1 MRLPKGAN
9 QPLDPTV
16 LKGAFSSLNPSIHHA
31 PYIRHPES
39 SRTVM
44 SDTIIAL
51 VPLFFMSYFYY
62 GPRVFLVG
70 GVSVL
75 TCLLADWMTS
85 LLLHQKIN
93 LRDLSPVVTG
103 ILITMLV
110 PPAVELYVVV
120 WAALFAILVAKAPF
134 GGTGHNIFN
143 PAAAGLA
150 FATICWS
157 SQMFRYTPTMQRLP
171 LVIDEAVRFVQG
183 PTATLKLGGI
193 SRIGLTEL
201 LLGNFPGPIGSTYT
215 LIIFACLIYLIAR
228 NAVRW
233 YVPVS
238 YVTAVS
244 LLAAFNHPFGVTPL
258 ESIANELFAGSLFFV
273 AVYLLGDPVT
283 TPKYRISRV
292 LYGFSA
298 GLLTMLF
305 RYYSPFELS
314 AVFAILSMNALG
326 PAFDCFCEWL
336 MPRLHQLPA
345 SAENTREG
353 GARS

>member
-1 MRLPKGAN
+1 MN
-9 QPLDPTV
+9 PL
-16 LKGAFSSLNPSIHHA
+16 IHHA

-44 SDTIIAL
+44 SDMIIAL
-51 VPLFFMSYFYY
+51 MPLFCMSFFYY

-75 TCLLADWMTS
+75 TCLLADWMCS
-85 LLLHQKIN
+85 LLLHQKN
-93 LRDLSPVVTG
+93 NPRDLSPVVTG
-103 ILITMLV
+103 LIITMLV
-110 PPAVELYVVV
+110 PPAVALYVVV
-120 WAALFAILVAKAPF
+120 WASLFAILVAKAPF

-150 FATICWS
+150 FSTICWS
-157 SQMFRYTPTMQRLP
+157 GQMFGYTSAMQRLP
-171 LVIDEAVRFVQG
+171 MVIDETVRFVQG
-183 PTATLKLGGI
+183 PTAALKVGGI

-201 LLGNFPGPIGSTYT
+201 LLGNFPGPIGSTHT
-215 LIIFACLIYLIAR
+215 LIIFACLIYLVAR
-228 NAVRW
+228 SAVRW
-233 YVPVS
+233 YLPLS
-238 YVTAVS
+238 YVAAVS
-244 LLAAFNHPFGVTPL
+244 LLSACYRPFGVTPL

-273 AVYLLGDPVT
+273 AVYLLCDPVT

-314 AVFAILSMNALG
+314 AVFAILAMNALT

-336 MPRLHQLPA
+336 MPRLHSLPA
-345 SAENTREG
+345 PAKADGKG

>member
-1 MRLPKGAN
+1 
-9 QPLDPTV
+9 
-16 LKGAFSSLNPSIHHA
+16 
-31 PYIRHPES
+31 
-39 SRTVM
+39 M
-44 SDTIIAL
+44 SDMIIAL
-51 VPLFFMSYFYY
+51 MPLFCMSFFYY

-75 TCLLADWMTS
+75 TCLLADWMCS

-103 ILITMLV
+103 LIITMLV
-110 PPAVELYVVV
+110 PPAVALYVVV

-150 FATICWS
+150 FSTICWS
-157 SQMFRYTPTMQRLP
+157 GQMFGYTSAMQRLP
-171 LVIDEAVRFVQG
+171 MVIDETVRFVQG
-183 PTATLKLGGI
+183 PTAALKVGGI

-201 LLGNFPGPIGSTYT
+201 LLGNFPGPIGSTHT
-215 LIIFACLIYLIAR
+215 LIIFACLIYLVAR
-228 NAVRW
+228 SAVRW
-233 YVPVS
+233 YLPLS
-238 YVTAVS
+238 YVAAVS
-244 LLAAFNHPFGVTPL
+244 LLSACYRPFGVTPL

-273 AVYLLGDPVT
+273 AVYLLCDPVT

-314 AVFAILSMNALG
+314 AVFAILAMNALA

-336 MPRLHQLPA
+336 MPRLHSLPA
-345 SAENTREG
+345 PAKADGKG

>member
-1 MRLPKGAN
+1 MN
-9 QPLDPTV
+9 PL
-16 LKGAFSSLNPSIHHA
+16 IHHA

-44 SDTIIAL
+44 SDMIIAL
-51 VPLFFMSYFYY
+51 MPLFCMSFFYY

-75 TCLLADWMTS
+75 TCLLADWMCS
-85 LLLHQKIN
+85 LLLHQKN
-93 LRDLSPVVTG
+93 NPRDLSPVVTG
-103 ILITMLV
+103 LIITMLV
-110 PPAVELYVVV
+110 PPAVALYVVV
-120 WAALFAILVAKAPF
+120 WASLFAILVAKAPF

-150 FATICWS
+150 FSTICWS
-157 SQMFRYTPTMQRLP
+157 GQMFGYTPAMQRLP
-171 LVIDEAVRFVQG
+171 MVIDETVRFVQG
-183 PTATLKLGGI
+183 PTAALKVGGI

-201 LLGNFPGPIGSTYT
+201 LLGNFPGPIGSTHT
-215 LIIFACLIYLIAR
+215 LIIFACLIYLVAR
-228 NAVRW
+228 SAVRW
-233 YVPVS
+233 YLPLS
-238 YVTAVS
+238 YVAAVS
-244 LLAAFNHPFGVTPL
+244 LLSACFRPFGVTPL

-273 AVYLLGDPVT
+273 AVYLLCDPVT

-314 AVFAILSMNALG
+314 AVFAILAMNALA

-336 MPRLHQLPA
+336 MPRLHSLPA
-345 SAENTREG
+345 PAKADGKG

>member
-1 MRLPKGAN
+1 MN
-9 QPLDPTV
+9 PL
-16 LKGAFSSLNPSIHHA
+16 IHHA

-44 SDTIIAL
+44 SDMIIAL
-51 VPLFFMSYFYY
+51 MPLFCMSFFYY

-75 TCLLADWMTS
+75 TCLLADWMCS
-85 LLLHQKIN
+85 LLLHQKN
-93 LRDLSPVVTG
+93 NPRDLSPVVTG
-103 ILITMLV
+103 LIITMLV
-110 PPAVELYVVV
+110 PPAVALYVVV
-120 WAALFAILVAKAPF
+120 WASLFAILVAKAPF

-150 FATICWS
+150 FSTICWS
-157 SQMFRYTPTMQRLP
+157 GQMFGYTSAMQRLP
-171 LVIDEAVRFVQG
+171 MVIDETVRFVQG
-183 PTATLKLGGI
+183 PTAALKVGGI

-201 LLGNFPGPIGSTYT
+201 LLGNFPGPIGSTHT
-215 LIIFACLIYLIAR
+215 LSIFACLIYLVAR
-228 NAVRW
+228 SAVRW
-233 YVPVS
+233 YLPLS
-238 YVTAVS
+238 YVAAVS
-244 LLAAFNHPFGVTPL
+244 LLSACYRPFGVTPL

-273 AVYLLGDPVT
+273 AVYLLCDPVT

-314 AVFAILSMNALG
+314 AVFAILAMNALA

-336 MPRLHQLPA
+336 MPRLHSLPA
-345 SAENTREG
+345 PAKADGKG

>member
-1 MRLPKGAN
+1 MN
-9 QPLDPTV
+9 PL
-16 LKGAFSSLNPSIHHA
+16 IHHA

-44 SDTIIAL
+44 SDMIIAL
-51 VPLFFMSYFYY
+51 MPLFCMSFFYY

-75 TCLLADWMTS
+75 TCLLADWMCS

-93 LRDLSPVVTG
+93 PCDLSPVVTG
-103 ILITMLV
+103 LIITMLV
-110 PPAVELYVVV
+110 PPAVALYVVV

-150 FATICWS
+150 FSTICWS
-157 SQMFRYTPTMQRLP
+157 GQMFGYTSAMQRLP
-171 LVIDEAVRFVQG
+171 MVIDETVRFVQG
-183 PTATLKLGGI
+183 PTAALKVGGI

-201 LLGNFPGPIGSTYT
+201 LLGNFPGPIGSTHT
-215 LIIFACLIYLIAR
+215 LIIFACLIYLVAR
-228 NAVRW
+228 SAVRW
-233 YVPVS
+233 YLPLS
-238 YVTAVS
+238 YVAAVS
-244 LLAAFNHPFGVTPL
+244 LLSACFRPFGVTPL

-273 AVYLLGDPVT
+273 AVYLLCDPVT

-314 AVFAILSMNALG
+314 AVFAILAMNALA

-336 MPRLHQLPA
+336 MPRLHPLPA
-345 SAENTREG
+345 PAKADGKG

>member
-1 MRLPKGAN
+1 MN
-9 QPLDPTV
+9 PL
-16 LKGAFSSLNPSIHHA
+16 IHHA

-44 SDTIIAL
+44 SDMIIAL
-51 VPLFFMSYFYY
+51 MPLFCMSFFYY

-75 TCLLADWMTS
+75 TCLLADWMCS

-103 ILITMLV
+103 LIITMLV
-110 PPAVELYVVV
+110 PPAVALYVVV
-120 WAALFAILVAKAPF
+120 WASLFAILVAKAPF

-150 FATICWS
+150 FSTICWS
-157 SQMFRYTPTMQRLP
+157 GQMFGYTSAMQRLP
-171 LVIDEAVRFVQG
+171 MVIDETVRFVQG
-183 PTATLKLGGI
+183 PTAALKVGGI

-201 LLGNFPGPIGSTYT
+201 LLGNFPGPIGSTHT
-215 LIIFACLIYLIAR
+215 LIIFACLIYLVAR
-228 NAVRW
+228 SAVRW
-233 YVPVS
+233 YLPLS
-238 YVTAVS
+238 YVAAVS
-244 LLAAFNHPFGVTPL
+244 LLSACYRPFGVTPL

-273 AVYLLGDPVT
+273 AVYLLCDPVT

-314 AVFAILSMNALG
+314 AVFAILAMNALA

-336 MPRLHQLPA
+336 MPRLHSLPA
-345 SAENTREG
+345 PAKADGKG

>member
-1 MRLPKGAN
+1 MN
-9 QPLDPTV
+9 PL
-16 LKGAFSSLNPSIHHA
+16 IHHA

-44 SDTIIAL
+44 SDMIIAL
-51 VPLFFMSYFYY
+51 MPLFCMSFFYY

-75 TCLLADWMTS
+75 TCLLADWMCS

-103 ILITMLV
+103 LIITMLV
-110 PPAVELYVVV
+110 PPAVALYVVV

-150 FATICWS
+150 FSTICWS
-157 SQMFRYTPTMQRLP
+157 GQMFGYTSAMQRLP
-171 LVIDEAVRFVQG
+171 MVIDETVRFVQG
-183 PTATLKLGGI
+183 PTAALKVGGI

-201 LLGNFPGPIGSTYT
+201 LLGNFPGPIGSTHT

-228 NAVRW
+228 GAVRW
-233 YVPVS
+233 YLPLS
-238 YVTAVS
+238 YVAAVS
-244 LLAAFNHPFGVTPL
+244 LLSACFRPFGVTPL

-273 AVYLLGDPVT
+273 AVYLLCDPVT

-314 AVFAILSMNALG
+314 AVFAILAMNALA

-336 MPRLHQLPA
+336 MPRLHSLPA
-345 SAENTREG
+345 PAKADGKG

>member
-1 MRLPKGAN
+1 MN
-9 QPLDPTV
+9 PL
-16 LKGAFSSLNPSIHHA
+16 IHHA

-44 SDTIIAL
+44 SDMIIAL
-51 VPLFFMSYFYY
+51 MPLFCMSFFYY

-75 TCLLADWMTS
+75 TCLLADWMCS
-85 LLLHQKIN
+85 LLLHQKN
-93 LRDLSPVVTG
+93 NPRDLSPVVTG
-103 ILITMLV
+103 LIITMLV
-110 PPAVELYVVV
+110 PPAVALYVVV
-120 WAALFAILVAKAPF
+120 WASLFAILVAKAPF

-150 FATICWS
+150 FSTICWS
-157 SQMFRYTPTMQRLP
+157 GQMFGYTSAMQRLP
-171 LVIDEAVRFVQG
+171 MVIDETVRFVQG
-183 PTATLKLGGI
+183 PTAALKVGGI
-193 SRIGLTEL
+193 SRIGLIEL
-201 LLGNFPGPIGSTYT
+201 LLGNFPGPIGSTHT
-215 LIIFACLIYLIAR
+215 LIIFACLIYLVAR
-228 NAVRW
+228 SAVRW
-233 YVPVS
+233 YLPLS
-238 YVTAVS
+238 YVAAVS
-244 LLAAFNHPFGVTPL
+244 LLSACYRPFGVTPL

-273 AVYLLGDPVT
+273 AVYLLCDPVT

-314 AVFAILSMNALG
+314 AVFAILAMNALA

-336 MPRLHQLPA
+336 MPCLHPLPA
-345 SAENTREG
+345 PAKADGKG

>member
-1 MRLPKGAN
+1 MN
-9 QPLDPTV
+9 PL
-16 LKGAFSSLNPSIHHA
+16 IHHA

-44 SDTIIAL
+44 SDMIIAL
-51 VPLFFMSYFYY
+51 MPLFCMSFFYY

-75 TCLLADWMTS
+75 TCLLADWMCS

-93 LRDLSPVVTG
+93 PRDLSPVVTG
-103 ILITMLV
+103 LIITMLV
-110 PPAVELYVVV
+110 PPAVALYVVV

-150 FATICWS
+150 FSTICWS
-157 SQMFRYTPTMQRLP
+157 GQMFGYTPAMQRLP
-171 LVIDEAVRFVQG
+171 MVIDETVRFVQG
-183 PTATLKLGGI
+183 PTAALKVGGI

-201 LLGNFPGPIGSTYT
+201 LLGNFPGPIGSTHT
-215 LIIFACLIYLIAR
+215 LIIFACLIYLVAR
-228 NAVRW
+228 SAVRW
-233 YVPVS
+233 YLPLS
-238 YVTAVS
+238 YVAAVS
-244 LLAAFNHPFGVTPL
+244 LLSACYRPFGVTPL

-273 AVYLLGDPVT
+273 AVYLLCDPVT

-314 AVFAILSMNALG
+314 AVFAILAMNALA

-336 MPRLHQLPA
+336 MPRLHSLPA
-345 SAENTREG
+345 PAKADGKG

>member
-1 MRLPKGAN
+1 
-9 QPLDPTV
+9 
-16 LKGAFSSLNPSIHHA
+16 
-31 PYIRHPES
+31 
-39 SRTVM
+39 M
-44 SDTIIAL
+44 SDMIIAL
-51 VPLFFMSYFYY
+51 MPLFCMSFFYY

-75 TCLLADWMTS
+75 TCLLADWMCS
-85 LLLHQKIN
+85 LLLHQKN
-93 LRDLSPVVTG
+93 NPRDLSPVVTG
-103 ILITMLV
+103 LIITMLV
-110 PPAVELYVVV
+110 PPAVALYVVV
-120 WAALFAILVAKAPF
+120 WASLFAILVAKAPF

-150 FATICWS
+150 FSTICWS
-157 SQMFRYTPTMQRLP
+157 GQMFGYTSAMQRLP
-171 LVIDEAVRFVQG
+171 MVIDETVRFVQG
-183 PTATLKLGGI
+183 PTAALKVGGI

-201 LLGNFPGPIGSTYT
+201 LLGNFPGPIGSTHT
-215 LIIFACLIYLIAR
+215 LIIFACLIYLVAR
-228 NAVRW
+228 SAVRW
-233 YVPVS
+233 YLPLS
-238 YVTAVS
+238 YVAAVS
-244 LLAAFNHPFGVTPL
+244 LLSACYRPFGVTPL

-273 AVYLLGDPVT
+273 AVYLLCDPVT

-314 AVFAILSMNALG
+314 AVFAILAMNALA

-336 MPRLHQLPA
+336 MPRLHSLPA
-345 SAENTREG
+345 PAKADGKG

>member
-1 MRLPKGAN
+1 MN
-9 QPLDPTV
+9 PL
-16 LKGAFSSLNPSIHHA
+16 IHHA

-44 SDTIIAL
+44 SDMIIAL
-51 VPLFFMSYFYY
+51 MPLFCMSFFYY

-75 TCLLADWMTS
+75 TCLLADWMCS
-85 LLLHQKIN
+85 LLLHQKN
-93 LRDLSPVVTG
+93 NPRDLSPVVTG
-103 ILITMLV
+103 LIITMLV
-110 PPAVELYVVV
+110 PPAVALYVVV

-150 FATICWS
+150 FSTICWS
-157 SQMFRYTPTMQRLP
+157 GQMFGYTSAMQRLP
-171 LVIDEAVRFVQG
+171 MVIDETVRFVQG
-183 PTATLKLGGI
+183 PTAALKVGGI

-201 LLGNFPGPIGSTYT
+201 LLGNFPGPIGSTHT
-215 LIIFACLIYLIAR
+215 LIIFACLIYLVAR
-228 NAVRW
+228 SAVRW
-233 YVPVS
+233 YLPLS
-238 YVTAVS
+238 YVAAVS
-244 LLAAFNHPFGVTPL
+244 LLSACFRPFGVTPL

-273 AVYLLGDPVT
+273 AVYLLCDPVT

-314 AVFAILSMNALG
+314 AVFAILAMNALA

-336 MPRLHQLPA
+336 MPRLHSLPA
-345 SAENTREG
+345 PAKADGKG

>member
-1 MRLPKGAN
+1 
-9 QPLDPTV
+9 
-16 LKGAFSSLNPSIHHA
+16 LNPLIHHA

-44 SDTIIAL
+44 SDMIIAL
-51 VPLFFMSYFYY
+51 MPLFCMSFFYY

-75 TCLLADWMTS
+75 TCLLADWMCS
-85 LLLHQKIN
+85 LLLHQKN
-93 LRDLSPVVTG
+93 NPRDLSPVVTG
-103 ILITMLV
+103 LIITMLV
-110 PPAVELYVVV
+110 PPAVALYVVV
-120 WAALFAILVAKAPF
+120 WASLFAILVAKAPF

-150 FATICWS
+150 FSTICWS
-157 SQMFRYTPTMQRLP
+157 GQMFGYTSAMQRLP
-171 LVIDEAVRFVQG
+171 MVIDETVRFVQG
-183 PTATLKLGGI
+183 PTAALKVGGI

-201 LLGNFPGPIGSTYT
+201 LLGNFPGPIGSTHT
-215 LIIFACLIYLIAR
+215 LIIFACLIYLVAR
-228 NAVRW
+228 SAVRW
-233 YVPVS
+233 YLPLS
-238 YVTAVS
+238 YVAAVS
-244 LLAAFNHPFGVTPL
+244 LLSACYRPFGVTPL

-273 AVYLLGDPVT
+273 AVYLLCDPVT

-314 AVFAILSMNALG
+314 AVFAILAMNALA

-336 MPRLHQLPA
+336 MPRLHSLPA
-345 SAENTREG
+345 PAKADGKG

>member
-1 MRLPKGAN
+1 
-9 QPLDPTV
+9 
-16 LKGAFSSLNPSIHHA
+16 
-31 PYIRHPES
+31 
-39 SRTVM
+39 M
-44 SDTIIAL
+44 SDMIIAL
-51 VPLFFMSYFYY
+51 MPLFCMSFFYY

-75 TCLLADWMTS
+75 TCLVADWMCS

-103 ILITMLV
+103 LIITMLV
-110 PPAVELYVVV
+110 PPAVALYVVI

-150 FATICWS
+150 FSTICWS
-157 SQMFRYTPTMQRLP
+157 GQMFGYTSAMQRLP
-171 LVIDEAVRFVQG
+171 MVIDETVRFVQG
-183 PTATLKLGGI
+183 PTAALKVGGI

-201 LLGNFPGPIGSTYT
+201 LLGNFPGPIGSTHT
-215 LIIFACLIYLIAR
+215 LIIFACLIYLVAR
-228 NAVRW
+228 SAVRW
-233 YVPVS
+233 YLPLS
-238 YVTAVS
+238 YVAAVS
-244 LLAAFNHPFGVTPL
+244 LLSACFRPFGVTPL

-273 AVYLLGDPVT
+273 AVYLLCDPVT

-314 AVFAILSMNALG
+314 AVFAILAMNALA

-336 MPRLHQLPA
+336 MPRLHSLPA
-345 SAENTREG
+345 PAKADGKG

>member
-1 MRLPKGAN
+1 MN
-9 QPLDPTV
+9 PL
-16 LKGAFSSLNPSIHHA
+16 IHHA

-44 SDTIIAL
+44 SDMIIAL
-51 VPLFFMSYFYY
+51 MPLFCMSFFYY

-75 TCLLADWMTS
+75 TCLLADWMCS
-85 LLLHQKIN
+85 LLLHQKN
-93 LRDLSPVVTG
+93 NPRDLSPVVTG
-103 ILITMLV
+103 LIITMLV
-110 PPAVELYVVV
+110 PPAVALYVVV
-120 WAALFAILVAKAPF
+120 WASLFAILVAKAPF

-150 FATICWS
+150 FSTICWS
-157 SQMFRYTPTMQRLP
+157 GQMFGYTPAMQRLP
-171 LVIDEAVRFVQG
+171 MVIDETVRFVQG
-183 PTATLKLGGI
+183 PTAALKVGGI

-201 LLGNFPGPIGSTYT
+201 LLGNFPGPIGSTHT
-215 LIIFACLIYLIAR
+215 LIIFACLIYLVAR
-228 NAVRW
+228 SAVRW
-233 YVPVS
+233 YLPLS
-238 YVTAVS
+238 YVAAVS
-244 LLAAFNHPFGVTPL
+244 LLSACYRPFGVTPL

-273 AVYLLGDPVT
+273 AVYLLCDPVT

-314 AVFAILSMNALG
+314 AVFAILAMNALA

-336 MPRLHQLPA
+336 MPRLHSLPA
-345 SAENTREG
+345 PAKADGKG

>member
-1 MRLPKGAN
+1 MN
-9 QPLDPTV
+9 PL
-16 LKGAFSSLNPSIHHA
+16 IHHA

-44 SDTIIAL
+44 SDMIIAL
-51 VPLFFMSYFYY
+51 MPLFCMSFFYY

-75 TCLLADWMTS
+75 TCLLADWMCS
-85 LLLHQKIN
+85 LLLHQKN
-93 LRDLSPVVTG
+93 NPRDLSPVVTG
-103 ILITMLV
+103 LIITMLV
-110 PPAVELYVVV
+110 PPAVALYVVV

-150 FATICWS
+150 FSTICWS
-157 SQMFRYTPTMQRLP
+157 GQMFGYTSAMQRLP
-171 LVIDEAVRFVQG
+171 MVIDETVRFVQG
-183 PTATLKLGGI
+183 PTAALKVGGI

-201 LLGNFPGPIGSTYT
+201 LLGNFPGPIGSTHT
-215 LIIFACLIYLIAR
+215 LIIFACLIYLVAR
-228 NAVRW
+228 STVRW
-233 YVPVS
+233 YLPLS
-238 YVTAVS
+238 YVAAVS
-244 LLAAFNHPFGVTPL
+244 LLSACYRPFGVTPL

-273 AVYLLGDPVT
+273 AVYLLCDPVT

-314 AVFAILSMNALG
+314 AVFAILAMNALA

-336 MPRLHQLPA
+336 MPRLHSLPA
-345 SAENTREG
+345 PAKADGKG